1 MEISPWLIYFIDVIH
16 SLCIFA
22 NAVFIGSI
30 VAIAFLGFTD
40 EHRNA
45 LKISLI
51 TFVVSGLLCLF
62 VPSKSVMVQMLVI
75 PPIVNNESMQEL
87 PQNLLD
93 FINDYLKEARKEM
106 KEGVL

>member
-1 MEISPWLIYFIDVIH
+1 MEVSPWLIYFIDVLH
-16 SLCIFA
+16 SLCAFA
-22 NAVFIGSI
+22 NVVFIGSI

-40 EHRNA
+40 EHRKA
-45 LKISLI
+45 LKISFI

-75 PPIVNNESMQEL
+75 PPIVNNESMQEF

-93 FINDYLKEARKEM
+93 FVNDYLKEAKKGLKEDS
-106 KEGVL
+106 L